1 MIYLISLL
9 LAVAAALLIN
19 LGIYQFK
26 HMLDVRKAQIKGV
39 AETSLAEMFI
49 FVDPKKLWTT
59 SLVLSFI
66 LPLMVYA
73 YAESPIMAALAF
85 IVSLL
90 LPSKVVAFL
99 KKKRQAKFEKQL
111 PEALLML
118 SGAMRAGASFTIAL
132 ESMVKEQKPPISQ
145 EFDLLVREQRM
156 GIDFDTA
163 LKHMELRMPT
173 ADFMMVV
180 SAMRISREVGGNLAE
195 ILDSLAHTL
204 RRKSEMEGKIEGLT
218 AQGRLQGV
226 VMSSLPLLLLF
237 ALTKLEPEAM
247 RPLLTEWYGWVT
259 LAVIAFG
266 EWLGYMVIKKI
277 VNIDV

>member
-1 MIYLISLL
+1 MIYIVSLL
-9 LAVAAALLIN
+9 IAVAAALLIN
-19 LGIYQFK
+19 LAIYQFRNI
-26 HMLDVRKAQIKGV
+26 LGARKAQIQGV
-39 AETSLAEMFI
+39 AEISLAEMFI
-49 FVDPKKLWTT
+49 FVDPKKLWTMT
-59 SLVLSFI
+59 LVMSFI

-73 YAESPIMAALAF
+73 YAESTFMAILA
-85 IVSLL
+85 IIISLL
-90 LPSKVVAFL
+90 LPSKVVSFL
-99 KKKRQAKFEKQL
+99 KKKRHDKFEKQL

-163 LKHMELRMPT
+163 LKHMESRMPT

-204 RRKSEMEGKIEGLT
+204 RRKSEMEAKIEGLT
-218 AQGRLQGV
+218 AQGRLQGI

-247 RPLLTEWYGWVT
+247 KPLLTEWYGWVT

>member
-1 MIYLISLL
+1 MIYIVSLL
-9 LAVAAALLIN
+9 IAVAAALLIN
-19 LGIYQFK
+19 LATYQFRNI
-26 HMLDVRKAQIKGV
+26 LGARKAQIQGV
-39 AETSLAEMFI
+39 AEISLAEMFI
-49 FVDPKKLWTT
+49 FVDPKKLWTMT
-59 SLVLSFI
+59 LVMSFI

-73 YAESPIMAALAF
+73 YAESTFMAILAF
-85 IVSLL
+85 IISLL
-90 LPSKVVAFL
+90 LPSKVVSFL
-99 KKKRQAKFEKQL
+99 KKKRHDKFEKQL

-163 LKHMELRMPT
+163 LKHMESRMPT

-204 RRKSEMEGKIEGLT
+204 RRKSEMEAKIEGLT
-218 AQGRLQGV
+218 AQGRLQGI

-247 RPLLTEWYGWVT
+247 KPLLTEWYGWVT

>member
-1 MIYLISLL
+1 MIYIVSLL
-9 LAVAAALLIN
+9 IAVAAALLIN
-19 LGIYQFK
+19 LAIYQFRNI
-26 HMLDVRKAQIKGV
+26 LGARKAQIQGV
-39 AETSLAEMFI
+39 AEISLAEMFI
-49 FVDPKKLWTT
+49 FVDPKKLWTMT
-59 SLVLSFI
+59 LVMSFI

-73 YAESPIMAALAF
+73 YAESTFMAILA
-85 IVSLL
+85 IIISLL
-90 LPSKVVAFL
+90 LPSKFVSFQ
-99 KKKRQAKFEKQL
+99 KKKRHDKFEKQL

-163 LKHMELRMPT
+163 LKHMESRMPT

-180 SAMRISREVGGNLAE
+180 SAMRISRAVGGNLAE

-204 RRKSEMEGKIEGLT
+204 RRKSEMEAKIEGLT
-218 AQGRLQGV
+218 AQGRLQGI

-247 RPLLTEWYGWVT
+247 KPLLTEWYGWVT

>member
-1 MIYLISLL
+1 MIYIVSLL
-9 LAVAAALLIN
+9 IAVAAALLIN
-19 LGIYQFK
+19 LAIYQFRNI
-26 HMLDVRKAQIKGV
+26 LGARKAQIQGV
-39 AETSLAEMFI
+39 AEISLAEMFI
-49 FVDPKKLWTT
+49 FVDPKKLWTMT
-59 SLVLSFI
+59 LVMSFI

-73 YAESPIMAALAF
+73 YAESTFMAILAF
-85 IVSLL
+85 IISLL
-90 LPSKVVAFL
+90 LPSKVVSFL
-99 KKKRQAKFEKQL
+99 KKKRQDKFEKQL

-163 LKHMELRMPT
+163 LKHMESRMPT

-204 RRKSEMEGKIEGLT
+204 RRKSEMEAKIEGLT
-218 AQGRLQGV
+218 AQGRLQGI

-247 RPLLTEWYGWVT
+247 KPLLTEWYGWVT

>member
-1 MIYLISLL
+1 MIYI
-9 LAVAAALLIN
+9 AALLIN
-19 LGIYQFK
+19 LAIYQFRNI
-26 HMLDVRKAQIKGV
+26 LGARKAQIQGV
-39 AETSLAEMFI
+39 AEISLAEMFI
-49 FVDPKKLWTT
+49 FVDPKKLWTMT
-59 SLVLSFI
+59 LVMSFI

-73 YAESPIMAALAF
+73 YAESTFMAILA
-85 IVSLL
+85 IIISLL
-90 LPSKVVAFL
+90 LPSKVVSFL
-99 KKKRQAKFEKQL
+99 KKKRHDKFEKQL

-163 LKHMELRMPT
+163 LKHMESRMPT

-204 RRKSEMEGKIEGLT
+204 RRKSEMEAKIEGLT
-218 AQGRLQGV
+218 AQGRLQGI

-247 RPLLTEWYGWVT
+247 KPLLTEWYGWVT